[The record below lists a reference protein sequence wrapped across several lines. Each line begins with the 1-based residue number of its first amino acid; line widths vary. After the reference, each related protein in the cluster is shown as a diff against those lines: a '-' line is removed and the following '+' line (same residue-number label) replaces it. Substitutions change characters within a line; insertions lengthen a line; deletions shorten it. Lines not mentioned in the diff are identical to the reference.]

1 MPHMLASSCFGSSH
15 PRRLR
20 FEAMADDR
28 AAVASPDRQ
37 PEMATSGL
45 TMGPKG
51 TMIIT
56 APEPSHADMFYA
68 TTNGQYCGN
77 WHNGLPG
84 HQLGDVPA
92 ISDILGARPTI
103 KKPVRPIQ
111 TTAKCVL
118 ANQIAEEKRSME
130 ADKVLSA
137 DVVPKKF
144 PVQAQNYCYPPS
156 GKRGA
161 NNPLYATS
169 AQAYGSEMPMD
180 HQVPDRYFPSTN
192 QFTKAFVDT
201 KPRYTGLSTAPT
213 PSKVHKE
220 LDMFY

>member
-1 MPHMLASSCFGSSH
+1 MA
-15 PRRLR
+15 
-20 FEAMADDR
+20 EADVT
-28 AAVASPDRQ
+28 AV
-37 PEMATSGL
+37 SGL
-45 TMGPKG
+45 CVDEKG
-51 TMIIT
+51 KMTIT
-56 APEPSHADMFYA
+56 AAEPNYSDMFYG
-68 TTNGQYCGN
+68 TTNGQYSGN

-84 HQLGDVPA
+84 HQLGDVPC
-92 ISDILGARPTI
+92 ISEILAARPTI

-118 ANQIAEEKRSME
+118 ANQIAEERRVMQ

-156 GKRGA
+156 GKQGA

-169 AQAYGSEMPMD
+169 SQAYGSEMPLD

-192 QFTKAFVDT
+192 LFTKAFVDT
-201 KPRYTGLSTAPT
+201 KPRFTGLSTAAT
-213 PSKVHKE
+213 PSKE

>member
-1 MPHMLASSCFGSSH
+1 MFATGQKQITDCPF
-15 PRRLR
+15 
-20 FEAMADDR
+20 
-28 AAVASPDRQ
+28 VANVFSNR
-37 PEMATSGL
+37 
-45 TMGPKG
+45 
-51 TMIIT
+51 
-56 APEPSHADMFYA
+56 FYA

-84 HQLGDVPA
+84 HQLGDVPC
-92 ISDILGARPTI
+92 ISDILGARPCI

-118 ANQIAEEKRSME
+118 ANQMAEEKKSMQV
-130 ADKVLSA
+130 DKVLSA

-156 GKRGA
+156 GKKGGQHDIAQEMGA
-161 NNPLYATS
+161 SNPLFSTS

-192 QFTKAFVDT
+192 YFTKAFVDS

-213 PSKVHKE
+213 PSKVALAAALE
-220 LDMFY
+220 AG